1 MWPFDPQVGCHD
13 SNQFER
19 SLNYPKKVRK
29 DCQDPILSL
38 QPHSKVIRLSEMIPT
53 HKKRLLRIQIFCT
66 DFWPDDFQQVDFCET
81 QLTFFF
87 GGDATTMVLA
97 HGFCAAFWSD
107 IRFSQVNGRLASF
120 GVDTQLGWESLKWV
134 DKKRLSIQYVYIY
147 MLIYIYIYMYSA
159 HILLYIYMYRYFFLK
174 TPFEC
179 HSTRNAFLSW
189 NNCGIF
195 EIRSFPDSLWPLM
208 VPWERCNVQLLSSM
222 NVNIIWMFP
231 KIVVPPNHPF

>member
-1 MWPFDPQVGCHD
+1 MWPFDPQVGGHD

-53 HKKRLLRIQIFCT
+53 HKKRLLRIQIFALIF
-66 DFWPDDFQQVDFCET
+66 D
-81 QLTFFF
+81 LMTFNKSTSVKRSWLFF

-134 DKKRLSIQYVYIY
+134 DKKRLSIDYNMYIYMLIHIYMY
-147 MLIYIYIYMYSA
+147 MLIYIYIYVC
-159 HILLYIYMYRYFFLK
+159 IDIFFLK

-195 EIRSFPDSLWPLM
+195 EIRSFPDSCD
-208 VPWERCNVQLLSSM
+208 PWWFHGNGVTYSFWVQCMST
-222 NVNIIWMFP
+222 
-231 KIVVPPNHPF
+231 